1 MNELAR
7 VVHEYTPSAE
17 ANGAT
22 SPANLAESELI
33 ALQNSQHWLSLSPH
47 ELAARLIELAE
58 PGEWWVPVPMVTTAT
73 S

>member
-7 VVHEYTPSAE
+7 VVHEWISSAE
-17 ANGAT
+17 ANSAT
-22 SPANLAESELI
+22 SPAGLTESELI
-33 ALQNSQHWLSLSPH
+33 ALQNSQHWLNLPPR

-58 PGEWWVPVPMVTTAT
+58 PGEWWAPIPMITTAT